1 MTLSALDQK
10 TFPKLKQYMRDAL
23 PKVVNVPVIVKAME
37 EIGQI
42 NKARLVTVLKFG
54 EGPTVTVVKDLKDS
68 DGNKVF
74 GLFKPNIGSNEIK
87 IDEAMVKEF
96 EAGRGLRT
104 ARAGK
109 VYLVGVTLLHE
120 LIHWGDDQ
128 DGVDREGEEG
138 EEFERKVYGSVID

>member
-1 MTLSALDQK
+1 MKLTTDDQK
-10 TFPKLKQYMRDAL
+10 RFPKLKQYMRDAL
-23 PKVVNVPVIVKAME
+23 PKVVQVPIIVKAME
-37 EIGQI
+37 DIGQI
-42 NKARLVTVLKFG
+42 NKSRLRQVLKFG
-54 EGPTVTVVKDLKDS
+54 DGPNVTVVNDLRNS
-68 DGNKVF
+68 DGDRVF

-87 IDEAMVKEF
+87 IDEDMVKEF

-138 EEFERKVYGSVID
+138 EEFEERVYGSVIN

>member
-1 MTLSALDQK
+1 MKLTTDDQK
-10 TFPKLKQYMRDAL
+10 RFPKLKQYMRDSL
-23 PKVVNVPVIVKAME
+23 PKVVDVPIIVKAME
-37 EIGQI
+37 DIGQI
-42 NKARLVTVLKFG
+42 NKSRLRQVLKFG
-54 EGPTVTVVKDLKDS
+54 DGPNVTVVNDLRNS
-68 DGNKVF
+68 DGDRVF

-87 IDEAMVKEF
+87 IDEDMVKEF

-138 EEFERKVYGSVID
+138 EEFEERVYGSVIN